1 MSYLSYHHGS
11 YWFQL
16 RVPALLVAKYG
27 RVLRVHLRTQE
38 RSVAQHPAYQMAGQW
53 LERFQAGRLD
63 PGHLNHPPRQN
74 SCRLF
79 MMLNPGRQGREMAR
93 YGEAFRNRVVARFL
107 PPESAEVSEVSRE
120 IGVSVPTLER
130 WREDAQSMP
139 ARGRAWTARA
149 RLEAVITTAAMD
161 ETGKSAWCREHGVYP
176 AELDQWFASSKTCH
190 CCGYKMPEMPLHI
203 RIWRCPECGR
213 HAGISYHRVPDADG
227 DTGDDCR
234 IYTGGIC
241 GIERRRILLLPVCGG
256 TDSAAELMAGCGSFL
271 AAYRRLVTAGTAF
284 TSVTGC

>member
-38 RSVAQHPAYQMAGQW
+38 RSVAQHQAYQMAGQW

-63 PGHLNHPPRQN
+63 PGHLNHPPRQY

-93 YGEAFRNRVVARFL
+93 YGEAFRNRVVARLL

-120 IGVSVPTLER
+120 IGVSVQTLER
-130 WREDAQSMP
+130 WR
-139 ARGRAWTARA
+139 ARA

-161 ETGKSAWCREHGVYP
+161 ESGKSACVVPGSAGSPVRPPLESRSLQLP
-176 AELDQWFASSKTCH
+176 ERLPTTTRDAMKTPSS
-190 CCGYKMPEMPLHI
+190 
-203 RIWRCPECGR
+203 
-213 HAGISYHRVPDADG
+213 
-227 DTGDDCR
+227 
-234 IYTGGIC
+234 
-241 GIERRRILLLPVCGG
+241 
-256 TDSAAELMAGCGSFL
+256 
-271 AAYRRLVTAGTAF
+271 
-284 TSVTGC
+284 